1 MCIHVFTN
9 DTLVQVRLLARDK
22 MALECVAKSEILQN
36 TPCRS
41 RRVSR
46 LRAHRC
52 GDGWRRRGVRT
63 REGWLDGWT
72 DRQTNRERERER
84 QTDRQIIEIN
94 LIELLDYNIAHS
106 SLRM

>member
-1 MCIHVFTN
+1 M
-9 DTLVQVRLLARDK
+9 
-22 MALECVAKSEILQN
+22 
-36 TPCRS
+36 
-41 RRVSR
+41 
-46 LRAHRC
+46 
-52 GDGWRRRGVRT
+52 RT